1 MKENYLPLGSV
12 IKLKNSNKSLMII
25 GYGLCTKNKKG
36 KTYYDYCVCIWP
48 EGTIELD
55 KMILCNQ
62 EDIES
67 VIFEGYKNDE
77 SNKWIETIT
86 PALNNLK
93 NNKKNIIEEKN
104 DSSTNNQLETSNI
117 QNTNPTNSDSIEKNE
132 EPANLSIKDTSKA
145 IINNEENP
153 NLEND
158 EPIVSIVE

>member
-1 MKENYLPLGSV
+1 MKENYLPIGSI
-12 IKLKNSNKSLMII
+12 IKIKKSEKSLMII

-67 VIFEGYKNDE
+67 VIFEGYKNEE

-104 DSSTNNQLETSNI
+104 DSSTNNQSETSNS
-117 QNTNPTNSDSIEKNE
+117 QNTNSTNYDSIEKKE
-132 EPANLSIKDTSKA
+132 EPSNLSIKDNSKS
-145 IINNEENP
+145 IINNGGVS
-153 NLEND
+153 NLEQD

>member
-25 GYGLCTKNKKG
+25 GYGLCTKNKDDK
-36 KTYYDYCVCIWP
+36 KYYDYSVCTWP

-62 EDIES
+62 EDIET
-67 VIFEGYKNDE
+67 VIFEGYKNEE

-132 EPANLSIKDTSKA
+132 ESANLSIKDSSKS
-145 IINNEENP
+145 IINNEEVS
-153 NLEND
+153 NLEQD
-158 EPIVSIVE
+158 EPTVSIVE